1 MNILLPSF
9 TLWQRELV
17 RFFRQRSR
25 IVGALGTPLVF
36 WFLLG
41 SGIGRS
47 FSLPTSTGEMNYMEY
62 FFPGT
67 VVMILLFTS
76 IFSTISIID
85 DRKEGFLQSVLVAP
99 IPRSAIVLGK
109 ISGSTTLALI
119 QGMMFMALAPTVID
133 MSLSAIPMTLLVL
146 GMVAFGLTALGYCIA
161 WSLDS
166 TQGFHAIMNLFL
178 IPLWL
183 LSGAVFPAT
192 GAPPWLQWVIA
203 LNPVTYGV
211 AATRWSMYGT
221 EKYAAMGGPA
231 PGISMV
237 VIAVFAV
244 AMFGVALV
252 VTHKR

>member
-1 MNILLPSF
+1 MNLLLPSF
-9 TLWQRELV
+9 TLWRRELV

-76 IFSTISIID
+76 IFSTISTID

-99 IPRSAIVLGK
+99 IPRSSIVLGK
-109 ISGSTTLALI
+109 ITGSTTLALI
-119 QGMMFMALAPTVID
+119 QGMMFMVLAPLVTG
-133 MSLSAIPMTLLVL
+133 MSLSAIPLTLLIL
-146 GMVAFGLTALGYCIA
+146 TMVAFGLTALGYVIA

-178 IPLWL
+178 IPMWL
-183 LSGAVFPAT
+183 LSGAVFPAA
-192 GAPPWLQWVIA
+192 GAPVWLQWVIA
-203 LNPVTYGV
+203 ANPVTYGV

-221 EKYAAMGGPA
+221 VKYAAMGGPS
-231 PGISMV
+231 PGLAMAAIT
-237 VIAVFAV
+237 VFAV
-244 AMFGVALV
+244 AMFGVALA